1 MKIKP
6 KEIMVNLPAAHLFQS
21 EDEMASFA
29 SAINTIIHGK
39 VKIKYEILGT
49 LGGQFVGL
57 FYIQRNLESQEIH
70 DEFRR
75 LIEQEEM
82 QVPLSDLEQL
92 EFDAAGD
99 SEDDHSHEID
109 WMDGSSQMEEPKH
122 GFCHDCED
130 YIMLHQKGE
139 DHCICGGTFIHG
151 RCESLD
157 SGR

>member
-1 MKIKP
+1 MKVKP

-39 VKIKYEILGT
+39 VKIKYEVLGT

-57 FYIQRNLESQEIH
+57 FYIQRNLESQEIN

-82 QVPLSDLEQL
+82 QTTLV
-92 EFDAAGD
+92 
-99 SEDDHSHEID
+99 SEDKEDDDDYDPD
-109 WMDGSSQMEEPKH
+109 WMKRPSRP
-122 GFCHDCED
+122 ED
-130 YIMLHQKGE
+130 YYAHKLCTDCLEYEMLHQKGE
-139 DHCICGGTFIHG
+139 DHCVCGETWNNGC
-151 RCESLD
+151 RLCQK
-157 SGR
+157 